1 MARRIISQHSL
12 SSPLKRGRRAALM
25 LVEGALL
32 SILSVF
38 TFMILGYFD
47 GLFPVYSSSSSAAS
61 SSSKAMTS
69 LIVESGAGESDGLNG
84 LLSYSERA
92 EAYIKNATYTSLKA
106 NNKETSSL
114 IYAGAKTLD
123 GNIDKAYYY
132 LVSYKEEKEE
142 TFDDLSFRGRE
153 NYLSYF
159 SDDAIF
165 ASNEGYPL
173 LEVSNAEALDQY
185 YRDGVYEKG
194 LKLSQAIEKDYKK
207 LCSEIV
213 ADFQSHSIPYKEEY
227 AKYEIARDDIYRFKI
242 VEAFL
247 CHLFVCFVYFFALT
261 FLVKEGQTY
270 GRRILKAPLI
280 SSDGTL
286 LPWWKK
292 LLLSLTVFVESS
304 LIPSFLPL
312 AYYGAGAVELFLS
325 PCIGP
330 FSLLWVSLL
339 SLCLSLLSYCCC
351 FFLKERKS
359 LVEFIFKAKTVD
371 GRED

>member
-1 MARRIISQHSL
+1 MARRVISQYSL
-12 SSPLKRGRRAALM
+12 SSPLKRGRKAALM

-38 TFMILGYFD
+38 TFVILGYFD
-47 GLFPVYSSSSSAAS
+47 GLFPVYSSASSVAS
-61 SSSKAMTS
+61 SSTKAMTS
-69 LIVESGAGESDGLNG
+69 LIVESGAGESNGLSG

-92 EAYIKNATYTSLKA
+92 EAYVKNATYTSLKA
-106 NNKETSSL
+106 NDKEASSL

-123 GNIDKAYYY
+123 ESGDKAYWY
-132 LVSYKEEKEE
+132 LVSYKEEKMEA
-142 TFDDLSFRGRE
+142 FDDPSFKGRE
-153 NYLSYF
+153 VYLSYF
-159 SDDAIF
+159 FSDGVF
-165 ASNEGYPL
+165 ASNDGYPL

-194 LKLSQAIEKDYKK
+194 LKLSQAIESDYKK
-207 LCSEIV
+207 LCSDIV
-213 ADFQSHSIPYKEEY
+213 TDFQSHSIPYKEEY
-227 AKYEIARDDIYRFKI
+227 AKYENARDAIYRFKI
-242 VEAFL
+242 AEAFC
-247 CHLFVCFVYFFALT
+247 CHLFSCFVYFFALT

-280 SSDGTL
+280 ASDGTL

-292 LLLSLTVFVESS
+292 FLLALLIFVESS
-304 LIPSFLPL
+304 LIPCFMPL
-312 AYYGAGAVELFLS
+312 AYYGSGAVELFLS